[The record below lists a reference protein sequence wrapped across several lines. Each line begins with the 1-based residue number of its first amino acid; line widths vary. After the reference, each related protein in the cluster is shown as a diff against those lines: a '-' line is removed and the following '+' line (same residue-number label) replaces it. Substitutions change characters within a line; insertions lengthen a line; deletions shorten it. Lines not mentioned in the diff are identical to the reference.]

1 MQPSHDIF
9 CSKYTKSKKFS
20 KIIVACQMT
29 FIYLYLFSW
38 SYRCTISKLESLL
51 WLQQNPL
58 TCLLDSVSKLM
69 GIFVL
74 PFKFGI
80 QWRLLSK
87 LTEIKSIRSIL
98 NHTAPCASMLRGHF
112 WFSDDVCYS
121 IAEMLTLYQQKR
133 LSLYTLYKRKL
144 RCHHQKQYHL
154 LYKRLKHFPFQSEDL
169 MLPPCSPVSGICLS
183 DSYKPFYQE

>member
-1 MQPSHDIF
+1 MQSSHDIF

-87 LTEIKSIRSIL
+87 LTEIKVSEAYWITQRHVLPCCEGTFGLVMMSVIQLQKCWHYINRKDYPFIPCTSASSGVTTRNSIIFFTR
-98 NHTAPCASMLRGHF
+98 
-112 WFSDDVCYS
+112 D
-121 IAEMLTLYQQKR
+121 
-133 LSLYTLYKRKL
+133 
-144 RCHHQKQYHL
+144 
-154 LYKRLKHFPFQSEDL
+154 
-169 MLPPCSPVSGICLS
+169 
-183 DSYKPFYQE
+183 

>member
-87 LTEIKSIRSIL
+87 LTEIKVSEAYWTTQRHVL
-98 NHTAPCASMLRGHF
+98 PCCEGSFGLVMMSMLFNCRNVDTISTEKTIPLYLVMVQAQVSPPETVSSSLQEIKTLSISVWRLDASSMSPNF
-112 WFSDDVCYS
+112 WY
-121 IAEMLTLYQQKR
+121 
-133 LSLYTLYKRKL
+133 
-144 RCHHQKQYHL
+144 L
-154 LYKRLKHFPFQSEDL
+154 LIRQL
-169 MLPPCSPVSGICLS
+169 
-183 DSYKPFYQE
+183 

>member
-74 PFKFGI
+74 PSQIWHPMKI
-80 QWRLLSK
+80 VEQIDWD
-87 LTEIKSIRSIL
+87 KSIRSIL
-98 NHTAPCASMLRGHF
+98 NHTAPCASMLRGQF
-112 WFSDDVCYS
+112 RFSDDVYVIQLQKCWHYINRKDYPFIPCTSASSGVTTRNS
-121 IAEMLTLYQQKR
+121 IIFFTR
-133 LSLYTLYKRKL
+133 
-144 RCHHQKQYHL
+144 
-154 LYKRLKHFPFQSEDL
+154 D
-169 MLPPCSPVSGICLS
+169 
-183 DSYKPFYQE
+183 